1 MKLTIKRFLLFAVT
15 FFLIGGISV
24 NAFATPIESAKNNF
38 FVNDLIEDNLNVE
51 SDVYAVG
58 SLINFSGNVEGD
70 IIAVGETIDIN
81 TEKIGGSL
89 RAIGSTINIDSEINR
104 NITTIA
110 ENINIKENSKVQG
123 VYIIG
128 ANIVF
133 NGQAE
138 DVYINAD
145 KVELNGIISGN
156 VNITCDKLV
165 IGENAKI
172 DGDIKVTSEN
182 EAVILGDFDSSRIDF
197 TKIEVVEDY
206 NFTGMSIF
214 NLITSLITAIILA
227 VLITLLCKNYLSSS
241 YDRLVKRGWL
251 PFLIGFSA
259 LIIIPIAAIMLCFT
273 VVCIPVSIISII
285 IYIILIY
292 LAPVI
297 GGILL
302 GRIVLK
308 NINVYLSAIIFTVI
322 IKLLTIIP
330 YVGGITYFVCILL
343 SLGLFIQNIFSLMTE
358 KQ

>member
-145 KVELNGIISGN
+145 KV
-156 VNITCDKLV
+156 
-165 IGENAKI
+165 GENAKI

-251 PFLIGFSA
+251 PILIGFLA

-285 IYIILIY
+285 IYITLIY

-297 GGILL
+297 GGILF

-343 SLGLFIQNIFSLMTE
+343 SLGIFVQNIFAKMTE